1 MQDVPR
7 FKIKVFDGYCDD
19 PDNTIHALTK
29 FLEQETMVEIGF
41 HGEAPALDYTYLGE
55 EKFIDCLKK
64 LCSQTKKEHSL
75 VKLVSGNMIERKD
88 IWPNLEMFYDDQ
100 HFLYGQTTTP
110 NHKKAKNL
118 KHFALFV
125 GVSRWPRLWLSCMLH
140 NEHRDKSLLT
150 FNTDA
155 KIKNVDKDKMFR
167 NCYSSNLSEYFEA
180 FANATPITLQKRPAN
195 HYFAHTDAYTLNEF
209 YDRFFMELVTE
220 SFHTGNT
227 FCPTEKTARPILNR
241 TPFIVQGPK
250 DYIKNLQQIGFKTFS
265 QFWPE
270 HYDSLSGHERLKE
283 IKSVVDTISSYS
295 EERLFQMLEDMQEIL
310 DHNYK
315 TYMQLKPL
323 DMEYR
328 LLS

>member
-19 PDNTIHALTK
+19 PDNTIDALTK
-29 FLEQETMVEIGF
+29 FLEQETFVEIGF
-41 HGEAPALDYTYLGE
+41 HGEAPALDQTYLGE
-55 EKFIDCLKK
+55 TKFIDKLKEICL
-64 LCSQTKKEHSL
+64 QTKKEHSQ
-75 VKLVSGNMIERKD
+75 VKIVSGNIIERKD

-110 NHKKAKNL
+110 NHIKAMHL

-125 GVSRWPRLWLSCMLH
+125 GVSRWPRLWLSCMLY
-140 NEHRDKSLLT
+140 NEHNNKSLLT
-150 FNTDA
+150 FNADA
-155 KIKNVDKDKMFR
+155 TNKNVDKDKMFAK
-167 NCYSSNLSEYFEA
+167 CDSFNLSECFET
-180 FANATPITLQKRPAN
+180 FAKATPIRLQERPVD

-209 YDRFFMELVTE
+209 YDRFFLELITE
-220 SFHTGNT
+220 SFHSGRT
-227 FCPTEKTARPILNR
+227 FCPTEKTARPILNK

-250 DYIKNLQQIGFKTFS
+250 DYLRNLQQLGFKTFS

-270 HYDSLSGHERLKE
+270 YYDSYSGYDRLKE

-295 EERLFQMLEDMQEIL
+295 EGRLLEMLEDMQGIL

-315 TYMQLKPL
+315 TYMQLKTL